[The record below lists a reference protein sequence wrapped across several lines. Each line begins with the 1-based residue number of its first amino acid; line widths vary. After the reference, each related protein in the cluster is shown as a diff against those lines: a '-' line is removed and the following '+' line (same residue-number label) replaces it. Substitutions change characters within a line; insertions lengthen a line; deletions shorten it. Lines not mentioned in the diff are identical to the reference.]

1 MFHPDKEFRL
11 ILLETLGEE
20 GKSISALSKA
30 LNDRGVKVNRIMLA
44 GYLRALT
51 DMRIVREKEVPPSKI
66 FIPIKG
72 EAPDIYSTI
81 GEMARRMHPEREAFA
96 DELILL
102 CLCRVFHRAVFQ
114 QELERAG
121 VKGVSPGRVA
131 TSEER
136 NESRRVLQKAG
147 ITRIPDSQKAYVSDR
162 NDLQVEASVLLEDML
177 VEFMGVGYL
186 VRETTQTKLTL

>member
-11 ILLETLGEE
+11 ILLETLTDE

-51 DMRIVREKEVPPSKI
+51 DMRIVREKEVPPAKI

-72 EAPDIYSTI
+72 GEENIYSVI
-81 GEMARRMHPEREAFA
+81 GDKARKMHPEREAFA

-102 CLCRVFHRAVFQ
+102 CLGRLFHRAVFH

-131 TSEER
+131 TPEER
-136 NESRRVLQKAG
+136 NESRRVLQKGGMA
-147 ITRIPDSQKAYVSDR
+147 RIPDSQKAYVSDR
-162 NDLQVEASVLLEDML
+162 SDLQAEANTLLEDLL
-177 VEFMGVGYL
+177 VEMMDAAHL